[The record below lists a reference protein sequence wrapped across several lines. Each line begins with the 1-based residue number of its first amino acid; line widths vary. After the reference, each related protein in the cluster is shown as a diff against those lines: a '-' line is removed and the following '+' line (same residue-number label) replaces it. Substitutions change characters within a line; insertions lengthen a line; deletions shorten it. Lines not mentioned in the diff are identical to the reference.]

1 MPEFN
6 LCDQY
11 VAVTIEGHNDP
22 FAVREDRPV
31 LVWGGDPPPTCD
43 LLNSLVVDAVP
54 VVSFAGS
61 TLPNRPVWVMSNQ
74 GTWHKVSKISW
85 MGVTS

>member
-31 LVWGGDPPPTCD
+31 LVWGGDPPPTCE
-43 LLNSLVVDAVP
+43 LLNSLVAEAWR
-54 VVSFAGS
+54 VVLFVSAK
-61 TLPNRPVWVMSNQ
+61 TKRTVWIMSNR
-74 GTWHKVSKISW
+74 GTWHKVLKVSRL
-85 MGVTS
+85 GVAS